1 MLLEGVIDITLLMI
15 DAEERRLVHENN
27 FSLGSRML
35 DKNPFLNSE
44 NVEHFVSDWCFHINL

>member
-15 DAEERRLVHENN
+15 AAEERRLVHENN
-27 FSLGSRML
+27 FSSGSRML

-44 NVEHFVSDWCFHINL
+44 NVEHFG